1 MSRAHWTELGIANGA
16 QGVLKNFY
24 TEVNDAGLTYC
35 KCAIVEFM
43 KSRIELPGPR
53 KGNSPFYPFFV
64 TFSTQLP
71 DENNC
76 VKKVKITWTQL
87 PFQPAFSLTGHS
99 AQGKTLPKIVT
110 GMHKGGFS
118 AYVAAS
124 RAQAWKGLRITHA
137 VTLQDLNKPLPHTLI
152 TESQQLDAI
161 EHNSLILHSF
171 KPGSLKSIPDPESE
185 YTVKTKTFSAKS
197 HTSLN
202 QKKTIC
208 KDTNKSKK
216 TKTEWWSY
224 IWYLFFQ

>member
-1 MSRAHWTELGIANGA
+1 MQVWHTVNVQLLNLWKAELNY
-16 QGVLKNFY
+16 L
-24 TEVNDAGLTYC
+24 D
-35 KCAIVEFM
+35 
-43 KSRIELPGPR
+43 SR

-87 PFQPAFSLTGHS
+87 PFQPSFSLTGHS

-124 RAQAWKGLRITHA
+124 RAQTWKGLCITHA

-161 EHNSLILHSF
+161 EHNTLILHSF

-185 YTVKTKTFSAKS
+185 YTVKTKTFSAKF

-202 QKKTIC
+202 QKK
-208 KDTNKSKK
+208 NH
-216 TKTEWWSY
+216 
-224 IWYLFFQ
+224 L

>member
-1 MSRAHWTELGIANGA
+1 MQVWHTVNVQLLNLWKAELNY
-16 QGVLKNFY
+16 L
-24 TEVNDAGLTYC
+24 D
-35 KCAIVEFM
+35 
-43 KSRIELPGPR
+43 SR

-76 VKKVKITWTQL
+76 MKKVKITWTQL
-87 PFQPAFSLTGHS
+87 PFQPSFSLTGHS

-124 RAQAWKGLRITHA
+124 RAQTWKGLSITHA

-161 EHNSLILHSF
+161 EHNTLILHSF

-185 YTVKTKTFSAKS
+185 YTVKPKLSVQSSTL
-197 HTSLN
+197 HWI
-202 QKKTIC
+202 KKKPFVKILINPKNENWMMILHLILVFPIVNNNIHLQMT
-208 KDTNKSKK
+208 
-216 TKTEWWSY
+216 
-224 IWYLFFQ
+224 